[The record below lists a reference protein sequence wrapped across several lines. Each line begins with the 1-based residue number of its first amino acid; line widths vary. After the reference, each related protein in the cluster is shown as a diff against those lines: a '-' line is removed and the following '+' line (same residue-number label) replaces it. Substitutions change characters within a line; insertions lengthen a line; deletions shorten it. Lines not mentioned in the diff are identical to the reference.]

1 MGRGRAGS
9 SRAMVW
15 LAAGFGAVHAAFS
28 LYWALGGTWLLAT
41 VGQWTVR
48 LSEEEPFLVGVG
60 LGFVALVKLA
70 GAAVP
75 VGVEY
80 GHIGWR
86 RMWRASCWIGGVG
99 LIAYGGINIVVSG
112 SVLAGLIHV
121 EGGYDSA
128 AMIGHA
134 LLWDPLFLLWGCALV
149 AWLALSRDRS
159 AP

>member
-1 MGRGRAGS
+1 MDRGRVGS

-28 LYWALGGTWLLAT
+28 VYWALGGTRLLAT
-41 VGQWTVR
+41 VGQWAVR
-48 LSEEEPFLVGVG
+48 LSEEEPFLAGAG
-60 LGFVALVKLA
+60 LGFVALVKL
-70 GAAVP
+70 GGVAVP

-80 GHIGWR
+80 GRIGWR
-86 RMWRASCWIGGVG
+86 RMWRALCWIGGVG
-99 LIAYGGINIVVSG
+99 LIVYGGINIVASG
-112 SVLAGLIHV
+112 SVLAGLIDV